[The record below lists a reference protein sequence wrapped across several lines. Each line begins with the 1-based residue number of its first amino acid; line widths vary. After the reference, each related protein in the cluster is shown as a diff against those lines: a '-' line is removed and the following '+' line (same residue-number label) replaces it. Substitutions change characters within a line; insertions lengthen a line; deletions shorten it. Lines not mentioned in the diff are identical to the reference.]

1 MTDQKIEEFLDKVR
15 FRMIEL
21 KQRKFFGK
29 LTIEVDYKDGG
40 ISDKHIGDREKI
52 L

>member
-1 MTDQKIEEFLDKVR
+1 MIDEKIEQFLDKVR
-15 FRMIEL
+15 HKMLQL

-29 LTIEVDYKDGG
+29 LTIEIDYKDGG